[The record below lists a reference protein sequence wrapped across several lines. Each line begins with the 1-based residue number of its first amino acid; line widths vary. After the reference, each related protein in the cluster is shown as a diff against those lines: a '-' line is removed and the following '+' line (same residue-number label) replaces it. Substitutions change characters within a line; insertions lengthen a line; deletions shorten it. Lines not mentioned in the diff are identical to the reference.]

1 MQKAYITFATVS
13 QVHAP
18 GTAVRSRWADQINE
32 AAQQHGEEIDKFS
45 KGIFYKGIEE
55 DPRDSIES
63 DEKIS
68 LAAFSNY
75 GLTKQKT
82 LAPQGVKQAEKEM
95 GQQAEVHVKRIAE
108 LVMNKVLKIRERKS
122 EAAPVIDEP

>member
-95 GQQAEVHVKRIAE
+95 G
-108 LVMNKVLKIRERKS
+108 
-122 EAAPVIDEP
+122 